1 MVEEWTHCLLP
12 LIPLALSTALFT
24 SQAVLPL
31 PAWPLSPVSEQELG
45 FAAMFCEGTAEGNSM
60 PPCRRPAR
68 LAAAVLATAAVSTLL
83 ISRASLRGGAPLALE
98 AHEDPDDRAFFSASR
113 TLAHEGDRDMRRAD
127 AAMDHSDVRLAL
139 RLSREAARAYSRGL
153 DDQRLDVARKVE
165 QQLVGALAARRAEHR
180 ALLGKVLA
188 HAEKLNAAAHA
199 GAGAASTFSTAP
211 SAKSA
216 DPASGMGS
224 PEAQIKLLVSRK
236 TGKA

>member
-1 MVEEWTHCLLP
+1 
-12 LIPLALSTALFT
+12 
-24 SQAVLPL
+24 
-31 PAWPLSPVSEQELG
+31 
-45 FAAMFCEGTAEGNSM
+45 M
-60 PPCRRPAR
+60 PPGRRPAR

-113 TLAHEGDRDMRRAD
+113 TFAHEGDRDMRRAD

-165 QQLVGALAARRAEHR
+165 QQLEGAMTAKRAERR

-199 GAGAASTFSTAP
+199 GAVAASTSSTAP
-211 SAKSA
+211 SAKPS
-216 DPASGMGS
+216 DPALVPTASGMGS
-224 PEAQIKLLVSRK
+224 PEAQMKLLVSRK
-236 TGKA
+236 TGKV

>member
-1 MVEEWTHCLLP
+1 
-12 LIPLALSTALFT
+12 
-24 SQAVLPL
+24 
-31 PAWPLSPVSEQELG
+31 
-45 FAAMFCEGTAEGNSM
+45 MFCEGTAEGNSM
-60 PPCRRPAR
+60 PPCRRPAG

-83 ISRASLRGGAPLALE
+83 ISRPSLQGGAPLALE
-98 AHEDPDDRAFFSASR
+98 AHEDPDDRAFFSSSR

-165 QQLVGALAARRAEHR
+165 QQLVGALAAKRAEHR